1 MREELTK
8 KNQEVLDFII
18 KFITENGYSP
28 SFREIGEGT
37 GLHSTSSIY
46 GQIQILRDLGCID
59 YKDSEPRTISV
70 PGYKFIKKNDNSDQ

>member
-1 MREELTK
+1 MREALTK

-37 GLHSTSSIY
+37 GLYSTSSIY
-46 GQIQILRDLGCID
+46 GQVQILRDLGYID

-70 PGYKFIKKNDNSDQ
+70 PGYKFIKKE